1 MLSDDDKSII
11 KADIETK
18 ADEANEII
26 TKNANKDKDFSVS
39 EKAELLSISASQID
53 LREQY
58 EAINKSNINSDLKK
72 QKISDLNKKF
82 DALEKKRAEI
92 IKGTFEPFN
101 YLPEEEKTVL
111 KVEAATILKQDALD
125 GGTKEEDIN
134 IPADLIEKKAKGLYN
149 QKIQQKNEKSTGKTN
164 TEEKPTGIN
173 AEQTTSATQ
182 QKDGVQLQSQ
192 EEIDNNKL
200 IGLEPNGGVDANV
213 DMAETYS
220 GNKFEITL
228 SNVDENGNALP
239 RGDGK
244 KKIVIRTISSDGTV
258 TVNNALTKTFETAA
272 EAKEYANKFIEKDSK
287 PKSTPESIIEDQQ
300 KDKNTNVKKEVDK
313 LRAEEIK
320 ELTDNVENPEGFITD
335 GKVDANKI
343 AESDN
348 AKAKEIYAKYD
359 KLLKPLL
366 NNIKTQEVVV
376 EKPIEE
382 RQKEAE
388 SKIKRKDLFIG
399 VGEFSTELGG
409 SDKAAVP
416 VSHNENNGIEI
427 VEYAHPDTG
436 SIDVVV
442 TGKSENDFVG
452 FYRIYENGKPTD
464 KWSSKFENQSRN
476 KEDFKTMISSVQDLL
491 PEGHKY
497 TEKTSISTDGL
508 RVWAKQLDKG
518 YELQYDENGNV
529 VTSKVFINGDAIENV
544 LGVDVNKGKFES
556 IRATKEEFESIK
568 KALTPYMEKFGLGAE
583 NIKLGIGI
591 NVPGAKGLV
600 TIDLPVLTKSKTQ
613 ENAIQKQ
620 STNEGVLQPE
630 QSKMGLQEV
639 EQGDQVDKKPTE
651 QGEEKID
658 VDIFSEVEGKDLTD
672 KTTYD
677 KVYDFL
683 TKVENDL
690 SDIQDNTLTAQ
701 GLPIAVVKAAI
712 KAMKLAMEAGKTASE
727 VLKNGMDS
735 LKNSDW
741 YSKKSD
747 VEKSNLEPVIGGLL
761 VESSIREEG
770 RMIAKSKA
778 KDALKSLFKM
788 VGKANKNVLAG
799 KAGKLTGI
807 ASKILGLTS
816 LNPKSVRKVVDD
828 GLYSQYV
835 SAISR
840 LSGRNLTIEDTNIK
854 RYDAVYD
861 KIVKAYE
868 EFERKKSE
876 IQNKI
881 DAGIALDESEQEFY
895 NKNKSDFS
903 QKDTDT
909 IDKTKDNEEK
919 RGEVIDE
926 ILDLKPL
933 LAQAFKG
940 TSAPKGSKT
949 FDYLK
954 AVSEIKISDLES
966 MSDSML
972 NNTLNAL
979 NSIANDGVSVS
990 YLEKIY
996 SHIMSEDVAN
1006 AAKKASKVAGK
1017 TGLYK
1022 YKLPRFFL
1030 NTTERL
1036 SSLITKGVTQKK
1048 DIILKRI
1055 FEFRGNRIDDAVKNY
1070 GESYLY
1076 NSIMSILAKNLSSYS
1091 AVNERALEKIKN
1103 AEKELIKSLSFKD
1116 SVSESFF
1123 KISFYLI
1130 DSMAKS
1136 NPGTTSS
1143 VDAIKYFIETAKLES
1158 TNYGEDVIDKLQKF
1172 INKIENGELID
1183 EFGNVKLTEA
1193 EKNAAN
1199 VISDVLINNQDRAYE
1214 GRFFQNANS
1223 SPLIVNYHPVTNNSS
1238 TSIKDVMEVINAF
1251 LTTST
1256 ISGNLME
1263 KTGTAH
1269 PINVNPFSNAMS
1281 SIMNTNLQYFLR
1293 TEVMAISKGIDKAI
1307 AEATDVNEKRY
1318 LIGIRDGVKAFI
1330 DEVIAGNSVISSKL
1344 DNVLDSLKSIT
1355 NRVLLSNEIRAAA
1368 EFATNS
1374 PVLFVDGAEML
1385 IEGRKL
1391 VGKLKELSKDN
1402 DEIIF
1407 NFLTNV
1413 EASQIPRLLE
1423 KIKSTSERAEYSRK
1437 GVGTEY
1443 LSKTIPMSTT
1453 NAKFD
1458 NFVKN
1463 NNLVDGVKEYN
1474 NFVMSGSDNFSAF
1487 IYWFG
1492 KFNDEFKKIYGEA
1505 IDVDG
1510 ASDSN
1515 SDYLKDKNVLDAIKR
1530 ASNIAN
1536 DQTTELF
1543 GSTNK
1548 FEKQL
1553 DIMASSATGKA
1564 KNALLNI
1571 AKETVNFMNQ
1581 FQMGVVEAMRSNVN
1595 RGVENK
1601 DAREAR
1607 KFVLQG
1613 VRTTGYTISAL
1624 AIITEL
1630 LSYLIPEDDD
1640 EKKLKDSLG
1649 NLRDDEELIKEVN
1662 KYMSIMDPKK
1672 EDEDVELS
1680 EEDAL
1685 FKEQFL
1691 DKMMKNDDFV
1701 KAYKSYIGFMNRD
1714 ILQRTIE
1721 AAADAINKKVI
1732 RFEKDSFDNVM
1743 NSIND
1748 GDTDLLSKDDLVY
1761 SLGFLNSEQGR
1772 SAFNSEKRNDL
1783 FNKIEE
1789 VIDEKE
1795 VFYSLDSREKMNYLD
1810 VQAMHNTVALLY
1822 NHRKMDLNDMYLKEG
1837 AKAGLDFFIGRKNNL
1852 VRAAVHYG
1860 AEQINKA
1867 RIEAKYG
1874 AYDYKKD
1881 AVFRPITSYKI
1892 DDNLKDKSLIRTVFK
1907 DLGKAILP
1915 AYVNLPNTISGSDMS
1930 IAKFAGIPLS
1940 NSLDRLYRK
1949 NKQDELKLETVSKFQ
1964 KNYLIESNES
1974 KEAVEFAFD
1983 FFGLKNEEKDET
1995 IQTSIVPG
2003 KQGDKGDVEKKS
2015 KRSGIGGGKDLK
2027 VNGNRA
2033 Q

>member
-1 MLSDDDKSII
+1 
-11 KADIETK
+11 
-18 ADEANEII
+18 
-26 TKNANKDKDFSVS
+26 
-39 EKAELLSISASQID
+39 
-53 LREQY
+53 
-58 EAINKSNINSDLKK
+58 
-72 QKISDLNKKF
+72 
-82 DALEKKRAEI
+82 
-92 IKGTFEPFN
+92 
-101 YLPEEEKTVL
+101 
-111 KVEAATILKQDALD
+111 
-125 GGTKEEDIN
+125 
-134 IPADLIEKKAKGLYN
+134 
-149 QKIQQKNEKSTGKTN
+149 
-164 TEEKPTGIN
+164 
-173 AEQTTSATQ
+173 
-182 QKDGVQLQSQ
+182 
-192 EEIDNNKL
+192 
-200 IGLEPNGGVDANV
+200 
-213 DMAETYS
+213 
-220 GNKFEITL
+220 
-228 SNVDENGNALP
+228 
-239 RGDGK
+239 
-244 KKIVIRTISSDGTV
+244 
-258 TVNNALTKTFETAA
+258 
-272 EAKEYANKFIEKDSK
+272 
-287 PKSTPESIIEDQQ
+287 
-300 KDKNTNVKKEVDK
+300 
-313 LRAEEIK
+313 
-320 ELTDNVENPEGFITD
+320 
-335 GKVDANKI
+335 
-343 AESDN
+343 
-348 AKAKEIYAKYD
+348 
-359 KLLKPLL
+359 
-366 NNIKTQEVVV
+366 
-376 EKPIEE
+376 
-382 RQKEAE
+382 
-388 SKIKRKDLFIG
+388 
-399 VGEFSTELGG
+399 
-409 SDKAAVP
+409 
-416 VSHNENNGIEI
+416 
-427 VEYAHPDTG
+427 
-436 SIDVVV
+436 
-442 TGKSENDFVG
+442 
-452 FYRIYENGKPTD
+452 
-464 KWSSKFENQSRN
+464 
-476 KEDFKTMISSVQDLL
+476 
-491 PEGHKY
+491 
-497 TEKTSISTDGL
+497 
-508 RVWAKQLDKG
+508 
-518 YELQYDENGNV
+518 
-529 VTSKVFINGDAIENV
+529 
-544 LGVDVNKGKFES
+544 
-556 IRATKEEFESIK
+556 
-568 KALTPYMEKFGLGAE
+568 
-583 NIKLGIGI
+583 
-591 NVPGAKGLV
+591 
-600 TIDLPVLTKSKTQ
+600 
-613 ENAIQKQ
+613 
-620 STNEGVLQPE
+620 
-630 QSKMGLQEV
+630 
-639 EQGDQVDKKPTE
+639 
-651 QGEEKID
+651 
-658 VDIFSEVEGKDLTD
+658 
-672 KTTYD
+672 
-677 KVYDFL
+677 
-683 TKVENDL
+683 L

-727 VLKNGMDS
+727 VLKSGMDS

-747 VEKSNLEPVIGGLL
+747 VEKSNLEPIIGNLL

-770 RMIAKSKA
+770 RMIAKGKA
-778 KDALKSLFKM
+778 REALKSLFKM

-828 GLYSQYV
+828 NLYAQYV

-903 QKDTDT
+903 QKDTNT
-909 IDKTKDNEEK
+909 IDKSKDNEEK
-919 RGEVIDE
+919 REEVIDE

-933 LAQAFKG
+933 LAKAFKG

-954 AVSEIKISDLES
+954 AVSEIKKSDLES

-979 NSIANDGVSVS
+979 NSIVNDGVSVS

-1006 AAKKASKVAGK
+1006 AARKASKVAGK

-1022 YKLPRFFL
+1022 YKLPKFFL
-1030 NTTERL
+1030 NTAERL
-1036 SSLITKGVTQKK
+1036 SSIVTKGATQKK
-1048 DIILKRI
+1048 DVILKRI
-1055 FEFRGNRIDDAVKNY
+1055 FEFRGNRIDDAIKNY
-1070 GESYLY
+1070 KESYLY
-1076 NSIMSILAKNLSSYS
+1076 NSVMSILAKNLSAYS
-1091 AVNERALEKIKN
+1091 AVNEKALEKIKN
-1103 AEKELIKSLSFKD
+1103 AEKELIKSIGIGD

-1130 DSMAKS
+1130 DKMAKS

-1158 TNYGEDVIDKLQKF
+1158 TNYSEDVVDKLQKF
-1172 INKIENGELID
+1172 INKIESGELID

-1199 VISDVLINNQDRAYE
+1199 VISETLIDNQNRAYE

-1223 SPLIVNYHPVTNNSS
+1223 SPLIVNYHPVTNNST

-1307 AEATDVNEKRY
+1307 SEAKDVNEKRY
-1318 LIGIRDGVKAFI
+1318 LIGIRDGVKAFT
-1330 DEVIAGNSVISSKL
+1330 DEVIAGNSVISSKI
-1344 DNVLDSLKSIT
+1344 DNVFDSLKSIT

-1374 PVLFVDGAEML
+1374 PVLLSDGISML
-1385 IEGRKL
+1385 NEGRKL
-1391 VGKLKELSKDN
+1391 VNELKDLSKEN
-1402 DEIIF
+1402 DEAIF

-1443 LSKTIPMSTT
+1443 LSKDVPMNTV
-1453 NAKFD
+1453 NAKLN
-1458 NFVKN
+1458 NFIKN
-1463 NNLVDGVKEYN
+1463 NKLVDAIKAYN
-1474 NFVMSGSDNFSAF
+1474 NFVVSGSDNFSAF
-1487 IYWFG
+1487 TYWFG
-1492 KFNDEFKKIYGEA
+1492 KFNDEFKKVYGES
-1505 IDVDG
+1505 IDVKE

-1530 ASNIAN
+1530 ASNTAN
-1536 DQTTELF
+1536 DQTAELF

-1553 DIMASSATGKA
+1553 DIMASSAAGKS
-1564 KNALLNI
+1564 KNAILDVVKQTL
-1571 AKETVNFMNQ
+1571 NFMNQ

-1595 RGVENK
+1595 RGIENK

-1607 KFVLQG
+1607 KFALQG
-1613 VRTTGYTISAL
+1613 LRTTGYTVAAL
-1624 AIITEL
+1624 TIMKEL

-1662 KYMSIMDPKK
+1662 KYMSIMDPKQ

-1680 EEDAL
+1680 EEDSL
-1685 FKEQFL
+1685 FKEEFL
-1691 DKMMKNDDFV
+1691 DKMMKNEDFV
-1701 KAYKSYIGFMNRD
+1701 NAYKSYIGFMNRD

-1721 AAADAINKKVI
+1721 SAADAINNKVI

-1743 NSIND
+1743 NSISN
-1748 GDTDLLSKDDLVY
+1748 GDTDLLSKNDLVY

-1772 SAFNSEKRNDL
+1772 SAFNSEKRNEL

-1795 VFYSLDSREKMNYLD
+1795 AFYSLDSREKMNYLD

-1837 AKAGLDFFIGRKNNL
+1837 AKAGLDFAIGRKNNL

-1892 DDNLKDKSLIRTVFK
+1892 DDNLKDKSLVRSVFK

-1930 IAKFAGIPLS
+1930 IAKFAGIPLA

-2003 KQGDKGDVEKKS
+2003 KQSDKGNVEKKS

-2027 VNGNRA
+2027 VNGKKTE
-2033 Q
+2033 

>member
-1 MLSDDDKSII
+1 M
-11 KADIETK
+11 
-18 ADEANEII
+18 
-26 TKNANKDKDFSVS
+26 
-39 EKAELLSISASQID
+39 
-53 LREQY
+53 
-58 EAINKSNINSDLKK
+58 
-72 QKISDLNKKF
+72 
-82 DALEKKRAEI
+82 
-92 IKGTFEPFN
+92 
-101 YLPEEEKTVL
+101 
-111 KVEAATILKQDALD
+111 
-125 GGTKEEDIN
+125 
-134 IPADLIEKKAKGLYN
+134 
-149 QKIQQKNEKSTGKTN
+149 
-164 TEEKPTGIN
+164 
-173 AEQTTSATQ
+173 
-182 QKDGVQLQSQ
+182 
-192 EEIDNNKL
+192 
-200 IGLEPNGGVDANV
+200 
-213 DMAETYS
+213 
-220 GNKFEITL
+220 
-228 SNVDENGNALP
+228 
-239 RGDGK
+239 
-244 KKIVIRTISSDGTV
+244 
-258 TVNNALTKTFETAA
+258 
-272 EAKEYANKFIEKDSK
+272 
-287 PKSTPESIIEDQQ
+287 
-300 KDKNTNVKKEVDK
+300 
-313 LRAEEIK
+313 
-320 ELTDNVENPEGFITD
+320 
-335 GKVDANKI
+335 
-343 AESDN
+343 
-348 AKAKEIYAKYD
+348 
-359 KLLKPLL
+359 
-366 NNIKTQEVVV
+366 
-376 EKPIEE
+376 
-382 RQKEAE
+382 
-388 SKIKRKDLFIG
+388 
-399 VGEFSTELGG
+399 
-409 SDKAAVP
+409 
-416 VSHNENNGIEI
+416 
-427 VEYAHPDTG
+427 
-436 SIDVVV
+436 
-442 TGKSENDFVG
+442 
-452 FYRIYENGKPTD
+452 
-464 KWSSKFENQSRN
+464 
-476 KEDFKTMISSVQDLL
+476 
-491 PEGHKY
+491 
-497 TEKTSISTDGL
+497 
-508 RVWAKQLDKG
+508 
-518 YELQYDENGNV
+518 
-529 VTSKVFINGDAIENV
+529 
-544 LGVDVNKGKFES
+544 
-556 IRATKEEFESIK
+556 
-568 KALTPYMEKFGLGAE
+568 
-583 NIKLGIGI
+583 
-591 NVPGAKGLV
+591 
-600 TIDLPVLTKSKTQ
+600 
-613 ENAIQKQ
+613 
-620 STNEGVLQPE
+620 
-630 QSKMGLQEV
+630 
-639 EQGDQVDKKPTE
+639 
-651 QGEEKID
+651 
-658 VDIFSEVEGKDLTD
+658 
-672 KTTYD
+672 
-677 KVYDFL
+677 
-683 TKVENDL
+683 
-690 SDIQDNTLTAQ
+690 
-701 GLPIAVVKAAI
+701 
-712 KAMKLAMEAGKTASE
+712 
-727 VLKNGMDS
+727 
-735 LKNSDW
+735 
-741 YSKKSD
+741 
-747 VEKSNLEPVIGGLL
+747 
-761 VESSIREEG
+761 
-770 RMIAKSKA
+770 
-778 KDALKSLFKM
+778 
-788 VGKANKNVLAG
+788 
-799 KAGKLTGI
+799 
-807 ASKILGLTS
+807 
-816 LNPKSVRKVVDD
+816 
-828 GLYSQYV
+828 
-835 SAISR
+835 
-840 LSGRNLTIEDTNIK
+840 
-854 RYDAVYD
+854 
-861 KIVKAYE
+861 
-868 EFERKKSE
+868 
-876 IQNKI
+876 
-881 DAGIALDESEQEFY
+881 
-895 NKNKSDFS
+895 
-903 QKDTDT
+903 
-909 IDKTKDNEEK
+909 
-919 RGEVIDE
+919 
-926 ILDLKPL
+926 DLKPL

-1017 TGLYK
+1017 TGLYR

-1030 NTTERL
+1030 NTAERL
-1036 SSLITKGVTQKK
+1036 SSLVTKGVTQKK

-1076 NSIMSILAKNLSSYS
+1076 NSIMSILAKNLSAYS

-1103 AEKELIKSLSFKD
+1103 AEKELIKSLGFKD

-1158 TNYGEDVIDKLQKF
+1158 TNYSENVIDKLQKF

-1199 VISDVLINNQDRAYE
+1199 VISDVLIDNQNRAYE

-1223 SPLIVNYHPVTNNSS
+1223 SPLIINYHPVTNNSS

-1355 NRVLLSNEIRAAA
+1355 NRVLLSNEIRAVA

-1374 PVLFVDGAEML
+1374 TVLFVDGAEML

-1391 VGKLKELSKDN
+1391 VGKLKESSKDN
-1402 DEIIF
+1402 DEVIF

-1613 VRTTGYTISAL
+1613 VRTTGYTIT
-1624 AIITEL
+1624 AIAIMLEL

-1691 DKMMKNDDFV
+1691 DKMMKNEDFV
-1701 KAYKSYIGFMNRD
+1701 NAYKSYIGFMNRD

-2003 KQGDKGDVEKKS
+2003 KQGDKGNVEKKS

>member
-1 MLSDDDKSII
+1 M
-11 KADIETK
+11 
-18 ADEANEII
+18 
-26 TKNANKDKDFSVS
+26 
-39 EKAELLSISASQID
+39 Q
-53 LREQY
+53 
-58 EAINKSNINSDLKK
+58 
-72 QKISDLNKKF
+72 
-82 DALEKKRAEI
+82 
-92 IKGTFEPFN
+92 P
-101 YLPEEEKTVL
+101 
-111 KVEAATILKQDALD
+111 
-125 GGTKEEDIN
+125 
-134 IPADLIEKKAKGLYN
+134 
-149 QKIQQKNEKSTGKTN
+149 
-164 TEEKPTGIN
+164 
-173 AEQTTSATQ
+173 
-182 QKDGVQLQSQ
+182 Q
-192 EEIDNNKL
+192 EE
-200 IGLEPNGGVDANV
+200 VD
-213 DMAETYS
+213 S
-220 GNKFEITL
+220 L
-228 SNVDENGNALP
+228 
-239 RGDGK
+239 R
-244 KKIVIRTISSDGTV
+244 
-258 TVNNALTKTFETAA
+258 
-272 EAKEYANKFIEKDSK
+272 
-287 PKSTPESIIEDQQ
+287 
-300 KDKNTNVKKEVDK
+300 KKEV
-313 LRAEEIK
+313 A
-320 ELTDNVENPEGFITD
+320 ELTENVDNPDNFITD
-335 GKVDANKI
+335 GKVDPKKVF
-343 AESDN
+343 ESDN
-348 AKAKEIYAKYD
+348 AKAKEIYDKYD

-366 NNIKTQEVVV
+366 NNIKKQ
-376 EKPIEE
+376 
-382 RQKEAE
+382 
-388 SKIKRKDLFIG
+388 
-399 VGEFSTELGG
+399 
-409 SDKAAVP
+409 
-416 VSHNENNGIEI
+416 
-427 VEYAHPDTG
+427 
-436 SIDVVV
+436 
-442 TGKSENDFVG
+442 
-452 FYRIYENGKPTD
+452 
-464 KWSSKFENQSRN
+464 
-476 KEDFKTMISSVQDLL
+476 QD
-491 PEGHKY
+491 
-497 TEKTSISTDGL
+497 
-508 RVWAKQLDKG
+508 
-518 YELQYDENGNV
+518 
-529 VTSKVFINGDAIENV
+529 
-544 LGVDVNKGKFES
+544 
-556 IRATKEEFESIK
+556 
-568 KALTPYMEKFGLGAE
+568 
-583 NIKLGIGI
+583 
-591 NVPGAKGLV
+591 
-600 TIDLPVLTKSKTQ
+600 
-613 ENAIQKQ
+613 AIQKQ
-620 STNEGVLQPE
+620 STGEGLLQPK
-630 QSKMGLQEV
+630 QPKVGLQEV

-651 QGEEKID
+651 QGEEKVD
-658 VDIFSEVEGKDLTD
+658 VDVFSEVEGKDLTD

-727 VLKNGMDS
+727 VLKSGMDS

-747 VEKSNLEPVIGGLL
+747 VEKSNLEPIIGNLL

-770 RMIAKSKA
+770 RMIAKGKA
-778 KDALKSLFKM
+778 REALKSLFKM

-828 GLYSQYV
+828 NLYAQYV

-903 QKDTDT
+903 QKDTNT
-909 IDKTKDNEEK
+909 IDKSKDNEEK
-919 RGEVIDE
+919 REEVIDE

-933 LAQAFKG
+933 LAKAFKG

-954 AVSEIKISDLES
+954 AVSEIKKSDLES

-979 NSIANDGVSVS
+979 NSIVNDGVSVS

-1006 AAKKASKVAGK
+1006 AARKASKVAGK

-1022 YKLPRFFL
+1022 YKLPKFFL
-1030 NTTERL
+1030 NTAERL
-1036 SSLITKGVTQKK
+1036 SSIVTKGATQKK
-1048 DIILKRI
+1048 DVILKRI
-1055 FEFRGNRIDDAVKNY
+1055 FEFRGNRIDDAIKNY
-1070 GESYLY
+1070 KESYLY
-1076 NSIMSILAKNLSSYS
+1076 NSVMSILAKNLSAYS
-1091 AVNERALEKIKN
+1091 AVNEKALEKIKN
-1103 AEKELIKSLSFKD
+1103 AEKELIKSIGIGD

-1130 DSMAKS
+1130 DKMAKS

-1158 TNYGEDVIDKLQKF
+1158 TNYSEDVVDKLQKF
-1172 INKIENGELID
+1172 INKIESGELID

-1199 VISDVLINNQDRAYE
+1199 VISETLIDNQNRAYE

-1223 SPLIVNYHPVTNNSS
+1223 SPLIVNYHPVTNNST

-1307 AEATDVNEKRY
+1307 SEAKDVNEKRY
-1318 LIGIRDGVKAFI
+1318 LIGIRDGVKAFT
-1330 DEVIAGNSVISSKL
+1330 DEVIAGNSVISSKI
-1344 DNVLDSLKSIT
+1344 DNVFDSLKSIT

-1374 PVLFVDGAEML
+1374 PVLLSDGISML
-1385 IEGRKL
+1385 NEGRKL
-1391 VGKLKELSKDN
+1391 VNELKDLSKEN
-1402 DEIIF
+1402 DEAIF

-1443 LSKTIPMSTT
+1443 LSKDVPMNTV
-1453 NAKFD
+1453 NAKLN
-1458 NFVKN
+1458 NFIKN
-1463 NNLVDGVKEYN
+1463 NKLVDAIKAYN
-1474 NFVMSGSDNFSAF
+1474 NFVVSGSDNFSAF
-1487 IYWFG
+1487 TYWFG
-1492 KFNDEFKKIYGEA
+1492 KFNDEFKKVYGES
-1505 IDVDG
+1505 IDVKE

-1530 ASNIAN
+1530 ASNTAN
-1536 DQTTELF
+1536 DQTAELF

-1553 DIMASSATGKA
+1553 DIMASSAAGKS
-1564 KNALLNI
+1564 KNAILDVVKQTL
-1571 AKETVNFMNQ
+1571 NFMNQ

-1595 RGVENK
+1595 RGIENK

-1607 KFVLQG
+1607 KFALQG
-1613 VRTTGYTISAL
+1613 LRTTGYTVAAL
-1624 AIITEL
+1624 TIMKEL

-1662 KYMSIMDPKK
+1662 KYMSIMDPKQ

-1680 EEDAL
+1680 EEDSL
-1685 FKEQFL
+1685 FKEEFL
-1691 DKMMKNDDFV
+1691 DKMMKNEDFV
-1701 KAYKSYIGFMNRD
+1701 NAYKSYIGFMNRD

-1721 AAADAINKKVI
+1721 SAADAINNKVI

-1743 NSIND
+1743 NSISN
-1748 GDTDLLSKDDLVY
+1748 GDTDLLSKNDLVY

-1772 SAFNSEKRNDL
+1772 SAFNSEKRNEL

-1795 VFYSLDSREKMNYLD
+1795 AFYSLDSREKMNYLD

-1837 AKAGLDFFIGRKNNL
+1837 AKAGLDFAIGRKNNL

-1892 DDNLKDKSLIRTVFK
+1892 DDNLKDKSLVRSVFK

-1930 IAKFAGIPLS
+1930 IAKFAGIPLA

-2003 KQGDKGDVEKKS
+2003 KQSDKGNVEKKS

-2027 VNGNRA
+2027 VNGKKTE
-2033 Q
+2033 